1 MSRSIL
7 ERLIGSLVSLFG
19 VLLITFLLIHFVPGD
34 PIDLMLGEQASAVDK
49 EALRKSL
56 GLDQPFFSQFKNYFS
71 GLLQGDLGYS
81 LFSKRPVSQEI
92 IERLPATLE
101 LGAVALIFSFL
112 IGVPLG
118 VWAAPRKRKMTR
130 GLSSTLSLVG
140 LAMPSFWLGPI
151 LIFIFAV
158 QLEILPVSERG
169 GIANLILPVLTL
181 SSGLI
186 ALIYRMTLASVQEV
200 LGEDYV
206 RVALAKGNTP
216 NQVLFKHVLKN
227 ALSPILTL
235 LGILLGVLLTGT
247 VIVET
252 IFDWPG
258 LGTLIFESLQR
269 RDFPVIQGSVL
280 FVASTYI
287 LAGIITD
294 ILYVLTQPKLRGGS

>member
-1 MSRSIL
+1 M
-7 ERLIGSLVSLFG
+7 
-19 VLLITFLLIHFVPGD
+19 
-34 PIDLMLGEQASAVDK
+34 
-49 EALRKSL
+49 
-56 GLDQPFFSQFKNYFS
+56 
-71 GLLQGDLGYS
+71 
-81 LFSKRPVSQEI
+81 
-92 IERLPATLE
+92 
-101 LGAVALIFSFL
+101 IFSFL
-112 IGVPLG
+112 IGIPLG
-118 VWAAPRKRKMTR
+118 VWAAPRKRKITR

-151 LIFIFAV
+151 LIFLFAV
-158 QLEILPVSERG
+158 ELELLPVSERG
-169 GIANLILPVLTL
+169 GFANLVLPVLTL

-186 ALIYRMTLASVQEV
+186 VLIYRMTLSSVQEV
-200 LGEDYV
+200 LSEDYV
-206 RVALAKGNTP
+206 RVALAKGNSP

-280 FVASTYI
+280 FVATTYI
-287 LAGIITD
+287 FAGIFTD
-294 ILYVLTQPKLRGGS
+294 ILYVLTQPKLRGGQ